1 MITESL
7 LQAIKR
13 GREGKEQGYSI
24 GLPKLEQIIDGVCKE
39 VYTLI
44 TAESGVGKSSFML
57 YSYLYRPIMDHLD
70 DGKLKISL
78 FSLEMSADKIM
89 AKLLSTYIFEIY
101 GIRLSIKQLLSVQKG
116 YILSDD
122 YYDIVVEC
130 IPWMKKVESILTI
143 YDKSATANS
152 IYSKLL
158 KELESRGHFEET
170 EERKIYHPDN
180 PDLVHIVIVDHL
192 ARVFCSPGNTL
203 KQEMDL
209 TSKYLYSLKNRCGIS
224 PIVIQQMNRGIQSM
238 DRRKEGM
245 LVPLTSD
252 LKDTNSTVEDAEII
266 LAIFSPN
273 KAKLSTYKSYDIDL
287 LGENFRSIFVLKSRY
302 GEADVEDFIY
312 YDGKCNKWVE
322 MPAASSINDYRIFEN
337 PRWYS
342 AIKDD
347 KETEDNVKIED
358 DTRINQKSKFTL

>member
-7 LQAIKR
+7 LLAIER

-24 GLPKLEQIIDGVCKE
+24 GLPKLEQVVDGVCKG

-44 TAESGVGKSSFML
+44 AAESGVGKSSLML
-57 YSYLYRPIMDHLD
+57 YSYVYRPIMNHLD
-70 DGKLKISL
+70 DGKFRISL
-78 FSLEMSADKIM
+78 FSLEMSADKIL
-89 AKLLSTYIFEIY
+89 AKLLSTYIFETY

-116 YILSDD
+116 FILNDD
-122 YYDIVVEC
+122 CYNIVKEC

-152 IYSKLL
+152 IYSNIL
-158 KELESRGHFEET
+158 KELEERGHFEET
-170 EERKIYHPDN
+170 EKRKIYYPDD
-180 PDLVHIVIVDHL
+180 PDLVHVVIVDHL

-224 PIVIQQMNRGIQSM
+224 PIIIQQMNRGIQSM

-245 LVPLTSD
+245 VIPLTSD

-273 KAKLSTYKSYDIDL
+273 KAKLNSHRGYDISS
-287 LGENFRSIFVLKSRY
+287 LGDNFRSIFVLKSRY
-302 GEADVEDFIY
+302 GESDVEDFVY

-322 MPAASSINDYRIFEN
+322 MPPALSINNYEMFED
-337 PRWYS
+337 PRWYL
-342 AIKDD
+342 AIKDSV
-347 KETEDNVKIED
+347 EIEDNKN
-358 DTRINQKSKFTL
+358 INQNSKFVL

>member
-7 LQAIKR
+7 IQAIER
-13 GREGKEQGYSI
+13 GREGREQGYSI
-24 GLPKLEQIIDGVCKE
+24 GLPKLEQITDGVCKG

-44 TAESGVGKSSFML
+44 AAESGVGKSSLML
-57 YSYLYRPIMDHLD
+57 YSYIYRPIMEHLD
-70 DGKLKISL
+70 DGKFKISL

-89 AKLLSTYIFEIY
+89 AKLLSTYIFETY
-101 GIRLSIKQLLSVQKG
+101 GVRLSIKQLLSVQKG
-116 YILSDD
+116 FILNDEC
-122 YYDIVVEC
+122 YDIVREC
-130 IPWMKKVESILTI
+130 IPWMHKVESILTI

-152 IYSKLL
+152 IYSNIL
-158 KELESRGHFEET
+158 KELEERGHFEET
-170 EERKIYHPDN
+170 ENRKIYHPDD
-180 PDLVHIVIVDHL
+180 PDLVHVVVIDHL

-209 TSKYLYSLKNRCGIS
+209 ASKYLYSLKNRCGIS

-245 LVPLTSD
+245 VIPLTSD

-266 LAIFSPN
+266 LAIFSPD
-273 KAKLSTYKSYDIDL
+273 KAKLNSHRGYNIAE
-287 LGENFRSIFVLKSRY
+287 LGDRFRSIFVLKSRY
-302 GEADVEDFIY
+302 GEANVEDFIF

-322 MPAASSINDYRIFEN
+322 MPAADSIYDYGMFES

-342 AIKDD
+342 
-347 KETEDNVKIED
+347 ETRDNIKIED
-358 DTRINQKSKFTL
+358 DAHTNQKSKFIL

>member
-7 LQAIKR
+7 LQSIER
-13 GREGKEQGYSI
+13 GREGREQGYSI
-24 GLPKLEQIIDGVCKE
+24 GLPKLEQIIDGVCKG

-44 TAESGVGKSSFML
+44 AAESGVGKSSFML
-57 YSYLYRPIMDHLD
+57 YSYIYRPIMEHLD
-70 DGKLKISL
+70 DNKFKISL

-89 AKLLSTYIFEIY
+89 AKLLSTYIFETY

-116 YILSDD
+116 FILNDSC
-122 YYDIVVEC
+122 YEIVKEC

-152 IYSKLL
+152 IYSSIL
-158 KELESRGHFEET
+158 KELEARGHFEET
-170 EERKIYHPDN
+170 EKRKIYYPDD
-180 PDLVHIVIVDHL
+180 PDLVHVVVVDHL

-238 DRRKEGM
+238 DRRREGM
-245 LVPLTSD
+245 VIPLTSD

-266 LAIFSPN
+266 LAIFSPE
-273 KAKLSTYKSYDIDL
+273 KAKLNSHREYNIQA
-287 LGENFRSIFVLKSRY
+287 LGDRFRSIFVLKSRY
-302 GEADVEDFIY
+302 GESNVEDFVF

-322 MPAASSINDYRIFEN
+322 MPPAQRINDYEIFDN
-337 PRWYS
+337 PRWYENY
-342 AIKDD
+342 I
-347 KETEDNVKIED
+347 DNIKIED
-358 DTRINQKSKFTL
+358 ETIQNSKFIL